1 MSILRAACW
10 FPYATLELGAE
21 LVPFPHFAPHQPH
34 IFHGAGQAMR
44 EDSITRIQERGQ
56 HQAFPLDVV
65 LAPPDA
71 AGVGFAFHRIE
82 LAPAFESHPVGAPY
96 EQSVGGAVGAAGQF
110 LDGEAV

>member
-21 LVPFPHFAPHQPH
+21 LVPFPHFAPHQPY

-44 EDSITRIQERGQ
+44 ENGI
-56 HQAFPLDVV
+56 VV
-65 LAPPDA
+65 PAPPDA

-82 LAPAFESHPVGAPY
+82 LVPAFESHPVGAPH
-96 EQSVGGAVGAAGQF
+96 EQSVCAAGQF
-110 LDGEAV
+110 LDGEDV